1 MVVAERGTE
10 DRVSESLSERAY
22 RAIRDLIVRVDLAP
36 GDVIREDDLQ
46 ERLGIGRTPIREAL
60 QRLARDQFVT
70 VIPRR
75 GMLVAGV
82 DVTELSM
89 LYETRAI
96 LEPYATRLA
105 CARGR
110 TEHWEAM
117 ATVIDAARR
126 PGTSNDDLMAIDR
139 TCHEIVWSAS
149 GNRFLT
155 DTLDMLY
162 AQSDRLWHL
171 YLADVSDLR
180 HAVEEHAEIY
190 LALVAGNAE
199 RAASL
204 AEAHMRAFD
213 DEITRAVR
221 RRLVPP
227 LAAL

>member
-1 MVVAERGTE
+1 MAVCGRAE

-46 ERLGIGRTPIREAL
+46 ARLGIGRTPIREAL

-110 TEHWEAM
+110 AEHWEAM
-117 ATVIDAARR
+117 ASAIDVARR

-171 YLADVSDLR
+171 YLADVSDMR
-180 HAVEEHAEIY
+180 HAVEEHAEIHG
-190 LALVAGNAE
+190 ALVAGDAE

-213 DEITRAVR
+213 GEITRAVR

>member
-1 MVVAERGTE
+1 MAVGEHGAE

-46 ERLGIGRTPIREAL
+46 ARLGIGRTPIREAL

-110 TEHWEAM
+110 SEHWEAM
-117 ATVIDAARR
+117 AAAIDAARR
-126 PGTSNDDLMAIDR
+126 PGASNDDLMAIDR

-171 YLADVSDLR
+171 YLADVSDMR
-180 HAVEEHAEIY
+180 HAVEEHAEIHG
-190 LALVAGNAE
+190 ALVAGDAE
-199 RAASL
+199 RAALL

>member
-1 MVVAERGTE
+1 MAVGEHGAE

-22 RAIRDLIVRVDLAP
+22 RAIRDLIVRVELAP

-46 ERLGIGRTPIREAL
+46 ARLGIGRTPIREAL

-110 TEHWEAM
+110 SEHWEAM
-117 ATVIDAARR
+117 ATAIDAARR

-171 YLADVSDLR
+171 YLADVSDMR
-180 HAVEEHAEIY
+180 HAVEEHAEIHG
-190 LALVAGNAE
+190 ALVAGDAE

>member
-1 MVVAERGTE
+1 M
-10 DRVSESLSERAY
+10 SESLSERAY

-46 ERLGIGRTPIREAL
+46 ARLGIGRTPIREAL

-110 TEHWEAM
+110 SEHWEAM
-117 ATVIDAARR
+117 ATAIDAARR

-171 YLADVSDLR
+171 YLADVSDMR
-180 HAVEEHAEIY
+180 HAVEEHAEIHG
-190 LALVAGNAE
+190 ALVAGDAE